1 MRVKDDFF
9 RVLGCFCTWAL
20 IASLPQSVLP
30 AQIYVA
36 VTCILLVLAAPS
48 AAGLLGM
55 TLLVFS
61 NTKRTPLLRVS
72 EFLMQ
77 FAVSIDAVLKMI
89 PHRWFAEAYRRHLLF
104 LAIVLG
110 HQEMDKDCER
120 VLDELVKL
128 IKKEA
133 GKSSEEM
140 ISPMSMLVGA
150 LRNRGKHE
158 ESIKVALELL
168 AVLGNQK
175 KHQLTVGTTLSD
187 VAATY
192 AQLGRSK
199 EAIDAGL
206 RSVQILRELQSKGS
220 FAAVTVLP
228 ICLNNLGYCYEYA
241 CDYKRAAQAYEE
253 SLELK
258 LKAFG
263 EQSKE
268 VAVAYSN
275 VSAIYLEEERY
286 AEALEA
292 AKKAVDLLKRNDE
305 PETRVWA
312 STITNLGDAYRGLSK
327 FEEAE
332 KYLKEAIE
340 IKEKVLEKDDT
351 HLGEGLHCLARLYAD
366 KGDYDLADKY
376 FRESG
381 AIFRRKFPADH
392 PKLAKAVGHHCQA
405 LRKCGRDHEADD
417 LEQELVL
424 KV

>member
-1 MRVKDDFF
+1 MKDDCF
-9 RVLGCFCTWAL
+9 RALGCLLTWML
-20 IASLPQSVLP
+20 IAALPQSVLSP
-30 AQIYVA
+30 QIYVG
-36 VTCILLVLAAPS
+36 VTCILLVLLAPS

-77 FAVSIDAVLKMI
+77 FAVSIDNVLKVI

-104 LAIVLG
+104 LSIVLG
-110 HQEMDKDCER
+110 HQEMDKECET
-120 VLDELVKL
+120 VLEELVAL

-133 GKSSEEM
+133 GPRSEEM

-158 ESIKVALELL
+158 ESIRIALELL
-168 AVLGNQK
+168 EVLGNDN
-175 KHQLTVGTTLSD
+175 KHQLTIGTTLSD

-192 AQLGRSK
+192 AQLGRSQ
-199 EAIDAGL
+199 EAIDAGA
-206 RSVQILRELQSKGS
+206 RAVHILREMQSKGS

-258 LKAFG
+258 RKAFG

-275 VSAIYLEEERY
+275 VAAIYLEEERY
-286 AEALEA
+286 ADALA
-292 AKKAVDLLKRNDE
+292 AAQKAVDLLKRNEE
-305 PETRVWA
+305 PKTRVWA
-312 STITNLGDAYRGLSK
+312 STLTNLGDAHRGLAN
-327 FEEAE
+327 FGEAE
-332 KYLKEAIE
+332 PCLKEAVE
-340 IKEKVLEKDDT
+340 IKEKILAKDDV

-366 KGDYDLADKY
+366 KGDYARADKY
-376 FRESG
+376 FHKSLG
-381 AIFRRKFPADH
+381 IFRQKFPNDH

-405 LRKCGRDHEADD
+405 LRKAGRESEADA
-417 LEQELVL
+417 LERELVL
-424 KV
+424 RA